1 MRTSIAVARNHA
13 AEVEEEFQRSQA
25 PAECSVLWS
34 HKSTRVIPEPAAV
47 RSKAVRGGGNMR
59 SRTPQLLTM
68 CAALVVRPFCPGWD
82 AGPGPELSRA
92 VVAEKLQLGARR
104 TVDLENQ
111 SLIIDRDCGLRQ
123 RECTSLSIVHLK
135 FAPCNPPWHLIHAAA
150 NECHRLYS
158 SLPTLKTLKVDS
170 CCARD

>member
-47 RSKAVRGGGNMR
+47 RSKAVRGGGDMR

-68 CAALVVRPFCPGWD
+68 CAAAWL
-82 AGPGPELSRA
+82 
-92 VVAEKLQLGARR
+92 
-104 TVDLENQ
+104 
-111 SLIIDRDCGLRQ
+111 CGLFVLAGMRVQ
-123 RECTSLSIVHLK
+123 
-135 FAPCNPPWHLIHAAA
+135 AQ
-150 NECHRLYS
+150 S
-158 SLPTLKTLKVDS
+158 SVAQSAKSSSSELVGQLTWRIR
-170 CCARD
+170 A